1 MHAYDEKRIT
11 GFVQIRVSFVASN
24 VLKMF
29 KVLFDTSKL
38 DIHEHLSTVVVC
50 HFDLFT
56 PNRHV
61 TKQTVVGSW
70 PETHFHI
77 ISDPVLFIQ

>member
-24 VLKMF
+24 VLF
-29 KVLFDTSKL
+29 EASKL